1 MVIQEFPN
9 IKTLFENGYSL
20 SYLEKVIAIKAF
32 KEASPLTN
40 NIRILNKY
48 ELMERFL
55 NKNVKK
61 YNKHHLGFNI
71 CSRRKVMKR
80 KLIENH
86 MKINKTNRFANQ
98 MLYRY

>member
-1 MVIQEFPN
+1 MIIQEFPN

-32 KEASPLTN
+32 KEAAPLTN
-40 NIRILNKY
+40 NIRILKNMK
-48 ELMERFL
+48 LMEQFI

-61 YNKHHLGFNI
+61 YNKHNLGFNI
-71 CSRRKVMKR
+71 CSRRKVMER
-80 KLIENH
+80 RLIENH
-86 MKINKTNRFANQ
+86 MKIDKTNRFANQ